1 VTIKKI
7 AIIIKATQPAIT
19 LLMLMLLSNIKAMT
33 IPKSAGNIPD
43 SPNNSHEAMTRPIAQ
58 RRCSPAFAPLKLAP
72 VSLALVKFVPRMSD
86 SLKFA
91 PERSFP
97 LKD

>member
-1 VTIKKI
+1 MFLSKI
-7 AIIIKATQPAIT
+7 NATTAPI
-19 LLMLMLLSNIKAMT
+19 NIE
-33 IPKSAGNIPD
+33 NIPD
-43 SPNNSHEAMTRPIAQ
+43 TAESIHEAMTKPVAQ

-72 VSLALVKFVPRMSD
+72 ISLALVKFAPRMSA

-97 LKD
+97 LND

>member
-1 VTIKKI
+1 VTIEKI
-7 AIIIKATQPAIT
+7 AIAIKATQPAIR
-19 LLMLMLLSNIKAMT
+19 LLMSLLNIEAMT
-33 IPKSAGNIPD
+33 RPKNAENIPD
-43 SPNNSHEAMTRPIAQ
+43 SPDNSHEAMTKPITQ

-72 VSLALVKFVPRMSD
+72 VSLALVKFVPRMSA

>member
-7 AIIIKATQPAIT
+7 AIAIKVIQPVRTLPMSLLNIIAIR
-19 LLMLMLLSNIKAMT
+19 KPRYAE
-33 IPKSAGNIPD
+33 NIPD
-43 SPNNSHEAMTRPIAQ
+43 SPESIHEPMTKPINQ

-72 VSLALVKFVPRMSD
+72 VSLVLVKFAPRMSA